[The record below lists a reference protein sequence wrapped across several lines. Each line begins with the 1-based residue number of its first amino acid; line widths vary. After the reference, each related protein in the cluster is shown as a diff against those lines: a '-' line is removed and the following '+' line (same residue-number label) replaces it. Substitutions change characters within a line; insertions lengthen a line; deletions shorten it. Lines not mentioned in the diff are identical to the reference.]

1 MELKN
6 KTLVFLGSSVTYGSA
21 AGGFS
26 MCEYLR
32 ETTDADVV
40 KWAVSGTTLANTDET
55 SYVSRM
61 LCEMESQEKCDH
73 FVVQLSTNDAG
84 RCLELGVISDSL
96 DRADFDTK
104 TTLGAIEFII
114 SAAREK
120 WNCPISFYT
129 GTYFDNPHYQT
140 MVDKLFEISRKWNI
154 GVIDLWNDS
163 EMRSVSDEDYAV
175 FMNDPV
181 HPTKIGYE
189 QWWGPKFTEHL
200 RKA

>member
-26 MCEYLR
+26 MCEYLS
-32 ETTDADVV
+32 ETTGANVV
-40 KWAVSGTTLANTDET
+40 KWAVSGTTLADTDET

-61 LCEMESQEKCDH
+61 ISEMESQDKCDC
-73 FVVQLSTNDAG
+73 FIVQLSTNDAG
-84 RCLELGVISDSL
+84 RGCDLGVISDSF
-96 DRADFDTK
+96 DRAEFDRT

-120 WNCPISFYT
+120 WGCPISFYT
-129 GTYFDNPHYQT
+129 GTYFDRPHYQI
-140 MVDKLFEISRKWNI
+140 MVDKLHEISKKWNI

-163 EMRSVSDEDYAV
+163 EMRAVSAEDYAV

-189 QWWGPKFTEHL
+189 KWWGPKFAKYLEE
-200 RKA
+200 K